1 MISKSNIRQ
10 RLIQRIKKLS
20 DDKLSSVENYI
31 NSLENDI
38 KNKTE
43 VLSFAGIFS
52 DLDSETFEDLT
63 SNLKVNRQKGISRI
77 Q

>member
-1 MISKSNIRQ
+1 MISKNKIRQ

-31 NSLENDI
+31 NSIENDI

-63 SNLKVNRQKGISRI
+63 SKLKDNRQKGTSRI

>member
-1 MISKSNIRQ
+1 MISKHKIRQ

-31 NSLENDI
+31 NSIENDI

-63 SNLKVNRQKGISRI
+63 SKLKDNRQKGTSRI